1 MINFYYELYTYQIVC
16 GIKIVSIPN
25 IKKIHEFIKSDM
37 KSKFNI
43 KPFLDL
49 KDCWISILN
58 KYHIID
64 IIINGMYK
72 VHGGFNEEKAKPKMT
87 HSIKQK

>member
-49 KDCWISILN
+49 KDC
-58 KYHIID
+58 
-64 IIINGMYK
+64 
-72 VHGGFNEEKAKPKMT
+72 
-87 HSIKQK
+87 